1 MIAYVD
7 CLSPELVGGDG
18 VRVGARCWKGGYSED
33 EDELLPLCSK
43 DVRKMPSLQP
53 KSEGSLRRR
62 LLTSKIHQQ
71 RDTLWAP
78 RPLAQGLLDNQG
90 LQATQHRQD
99 YPGPEPQAK
108 PSPSGL
114 LIHHLAGYSSQ
125 GLPDNQGLQATQ
137 HRQHYPGPEPQAK
150 PSPSGLLIH
159 HLAGYSS
166 QGSQQHRHNAGYSLT
181 QVQRTSYSPPT
192 PDPHPGYSF
201 PLQPPGGARC
211 SHTGTP
217 GYCNPGYCNPG
228 YCNPAYCN
236 TAYSTRPSSSSNPG
250 HHNTAQGASNPSPGQ
265 GYGSTSS
272 PPGPSYSSTLG
283 FASQSQPSLPSNLP
297 RQRKSFSPF
306 NLLRRR
312 SYNSNQIPFSHPPQS
327 QDWRECDK
335 KLRSDGYGSSQY
347 FSQNPAYLS
356 HSLSEDRLHDDK
368 ARKDRRWKKRS
379 KLAGLSVSV
388 LLLCLLE
395 EKVYSSIFRR
405 GPLGIF
411 VPGRRRAPR

>member
-7 CLSPELVGGDG
+7 CLSPELVGGGG

-78 RPLAQGLLDNQG
+78 RPLAQGL
-90 LQATQHRQD
+90 
-99 YPGPEPQAK
+99 
-108 PSPSGL
+108 
-114 LIHHLAGYSSQ
+114 
-125 GLPDNQGLQATQ
+125 PDNQGLQATQ
-137 HRQHYPGPEPQAK
+137 HSQDYPGTEPQAK

-201 PLQPPGGARC
+201 PLQHPGGARC
-211 SHTGTP
+211 SHNGNP

-228 YCNPAYCN
+228 YCNQGYCNPAYCN
-236 TAYSTRPSSSSNPG
+236 TAYTTRPSSSSNPG
-250 HHNTAQGASNPSPGQ
+250 HQNTAQGASNPSPGQ

-312 SYNSNQIPFSHPPQS
+312 SYKSNQIPFSHTPHS

-347 FSQNPAYLS
+347 FSQNPAHLS
-356 HSLSEDRLHDDK
+356 RSLSEDRLHDDK
-368 ARKDRRWKKRS
+368 ARKDRKQKKMGYCIRRPHRVPISS
-379 KLAGLSVSV
+379 KQ
-388 LLLCLLE
+388 E
-395 EKVYSSIFRR
+395 EE
-405 GPLGIF
+405 
-411 VPGRRRAPR
+411 APVNT